1 MCHKLP
7 FLTNER
13 FWFHLRVGN
22 ILLWCTCTDAPQKVL
37 YHPYWSDWLSCKQTN
52 LTSTY
57 GVLWV
62 IIISMSQKII
72 EYLEASN
79 RNTTCVANVSK
90 FSVYIKLLTKMNG
103 MFLCSRPPRT
113 YHFFKNRM
121 SHWHIGRMGITGKNH
136 KLWLLWYVNKICS
149 WSGWN
154 KIIYSDPSIQ
164 LQIACWWP
172 PWKWLIYMWIQ
183 RKIAMLSWINW
194 ICQF

>member
-1 MCHKLP
+1 MNVSD
-7 FLTNER
+7 F
-13 FWFHLRVGN
+13 
-22 ILLWCTCTDAPQKVL
+22 ILGLVTFCCGVHVPMHL

-121 SHWHIGRMGITGKNH
+121 SHWHIGWMGITGKNH

-154 KIIYSDPSIQ
+154 KIMWSINS
-164 LQIACWWP
+164 IADS
-172 PWKWLIYMWIQ
+172 
-183 RKIAMLSWINW
+183 MLVATLEVTNLHVDSTQN
-194 ICQF
+194 CTDELN